1 MKLNQLDG
9 MLAFL
14 TVAQERS
21 FTAAAAKLDV
31 STSAISQSVRQLEEK
46 LGLRLLNRT
55 TRSVS
60 LTEAGEHF
68 LARVAPALAELN
80 DAAQELDSF
89 RNAPTGLLR
98 LNIPYIVWEMYLR
111 ELLARFL
118 AINPGLS
125 VELQF
130 EDGFVDIVNEG
141 FDAGI
146 RLGEAVQRDMIA
158 VPLAA
163 SADVCMVASPAY
175 IQRCGLPQT
184 IEDLRNHSCIRYRF
198 RASKSIYR
206 WELMRNG
213 ELIEVEVDGPLAV
226 NDGRSMREAALEGIG
241 VANVFKRQVAKD
253 LSQGTLVGVLPQH
266 WANFGRFCIYYPSRK
281 QMPLKLRSFI
291 DFCKQEI
298 KD

>member
-21 FTAAAAKLDV
+21 FTAAAAQLEV
-31 STSAISQSVRQLEEK
+31 SPSAISQSVRLLEEK
-46 LGLRLLNRT
+46 LGMRLLNRT

-60 LTEAGEHF
+60 LTEAGERF

-80 DAAQELDSF
+80 AATQELDSF
-89 RNAPTGLLR
+89 RTTPTGLLR
-98 LNIPYIVWEMYLR
+98 LNIPHVVWEMYLR
-111 ELLARFL
+111 ELLANFL

-130 EDGFVDIVNEG
+130 EDGFVDIVNDG

-146 RLGEAVQRDMIA
+146 RLGESVQRDMIA

-163 SADVCMVASPAY
+163 SADVCLVASPAY
-175 IQRCGLPQT
+175 IQRCGMPQS
-184 IEDLRNHSCIRYRF
+184 IEDLRTHSCIRYRF
-198 RASKSIYR
+198 RASKSVYR
-206 WELMRNG
+206 WELIRDG
-213 ELIEVEVDGPLAV
+213 ELVEVEVDGPLTV

-241 VANVFKRQVAKD
+241 IANVFKRQVAKD
-253 LSQGTLVGVLPQH
+253 MAQGILIGVLSQH

-281 QMPLKLRSFI
+281 QMPLKLRAFI

-298 KD
+298 TA